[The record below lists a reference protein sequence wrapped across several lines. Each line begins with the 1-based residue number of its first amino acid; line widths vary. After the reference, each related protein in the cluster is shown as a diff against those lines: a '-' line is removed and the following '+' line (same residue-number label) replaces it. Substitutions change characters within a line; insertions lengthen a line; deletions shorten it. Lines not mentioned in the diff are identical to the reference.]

1 LLASAR
7 RGHWKDNWRKTHQLV
22 SKIWV
27 PGGLLIAIGTFILPM
42 KAALVFLVVIIG
54 AMVAVPLVFSYR
66 YFKKHQS

>member
-1 LLASAR
+1 
-7 RGHWKDNWRKTHQLV
+7 V